1 MKANLRRWAG
11 SATGSS
17 DARTF
22 ALAAGRHQREAP
34 GRIAATKAGGR
45 QDREPERMVVFAAHM
60 RDHEVHLGHE
70 KVTGAPMTE
79 KDLERII
86 GTVYQEL
93 NDVQRSRVDFLYPDG
108 SHWGRLQGWKATPL
122 PAKEAA
128 RLRAQ
133 EERRRRRRQ
142 FFRFIFGRQ
151 YR

>member
-1 MKANLRRWAG
+1 V
-11 SATGSS
+11 T
-17 DARTF
+17 DEQ
-22 ALAAGRHQREAP
+22 GRYSVEIK
-34 GRIAATKAGGR
+34 GIGEVIY
-45 QDREPERMVVFAAHM
+45 REPERMVVFAAHM

-79 KDLERII
+79 EDLERII
-86 GTVYQEL
+86 GTVYHEL
-93 NDVQRSRVDFLYPDG
+93 NDVHRSRVDFLYPDG

-128 RLRAQ
+128 RLGAQ

>member
-1 MKANLRRWAG
+1 
-11 SATGSS
+11 
-17 DARTF
+17 
-22 ALAAGRHQREAP
+22 
-34 GRIAATKAGGR
+34 
-45 QDREPERMVVFAAHM
+45 MVVFAAHM

-79 KDLERII
+79 EDLARII
-86 GTVYQEL
+86 GTVYHEL

-142 FFRFIFGRQ
+142 FFHFIFGRQ